1 MERNSKIADTV
12 LIVAFI
18 VMILIT
24 AIITWYRLVIMENFR
39 YVVDDNDSPERLDL
53 STY

>member
-1 MERNSKIADTV
+1 MERNSQAADII
-12 LIVAFI
+12 LFVAFS
-18 VMILIT
+18 VMILLT
-24 AIITWYRLVIMENFR
+24 TIITWYRLVIMENFR